1 MNQDNFQ
8 QQFLIEESGES
19 DIKHY
24 LFLVIQNWKWFALSI
39 VIFLTGAYLVN
50 RYTTPQYSVSGTLL
64 IKESKKNAS
73 DEILKELDFFN
84 SSVNI
89 DNEIAVLKSYSLTRQ
104 VVDSL
109 NLFVSVKKV
118 GRFKSSEIYKEQ
130 SPFDWKIK
138 SSYQELSPL
147 KLIITVSDQN
157 TLTVESINPSYETNQ
172 SFSIAITEP
181 FQNEEFDLWIDS
193 KELSNITPGDVYE
206 IAIGDPEKA
215 AKELRKQLQINQ
227 YNKEASIV
235 KISLESP
242 NQLKSKAVI
251 HLMMQCYIN
260 RELQLKNEKAKR
272 TVEFIDKQLSGIQT
286 ALNQAET
293 EMVDFRTKNSLIDI
307 SKEGEAIY
315 TKLQALEKQAQDID
329 LKLDYYHYLQT
340 YLNQPKQGESVV
352 SPSTVGITDPPLTSL
367 IVQYNELKNQLIISD
382 SYASEINPQVQSIK
396 SQMNS
401 VKEIITE
408 NINNLINATQLT
420 QTNLKRQIQVAEH
433 ELDQLPGSERKLI
446 NIQRQFNLNDNLYV
460 YLLEKKAEAGI
471 ALASTV
477 ASTEILDEPLLDA
490 RTRPKSLK
498 NYLLAL
504 VLGLFIPFGFLILKE
519 FFINTIQD
527 STEIEKHTSLPI
539 LSSIALSHKNEELV
553 MNHYP
558 RSRTSES
565 FRNMRASLKYLM
577 PENKNNHSIMFT
589 SFTSGD
595 GKTFCAMNTAVMMA
609 QAGYKTILLGLDL
622 RRPKIY
628 DTFNLENSIG
638 VSNLLLSNGEKESD
652 NFIYNSN
659 IENLDIILSGPTPP
673 LPNELF
679 MRDSFKNLMQDLSQ
693 NYEFIIIDTPP
704 VGLVSDAFEI
714 SKYADTTLFV
724 VRHQQTPKKAIDFL
738 KDTQTKKLINNLGI
752 LYNGVDYQKLT
763 SYYGYD
769 NKKYN
774 AYYED

>member
-1 MNQDNFQ
+1 MSCQSNDMIMERI
-8 QQFLIEESGES
+8 LADVLEL
-19 DIKHY
+19 D
-24 LFLVIQNWKWFALSI
+24 
-39 VIFLTGAYLVN
+39 T
-50 RYTTPQYSVSGTLL
+50 
-64 IKESKKNAS
+64 

-446 NIQRQFNLNDNLYV
+446 NIQRQ
-460 YLLEKKAEAGI
+460 
-471 ALASTV
+471 
-477 ASTEILDEPLLDA
+477 
-490 RTRPKSLK
+490 
-498 NYLLAL
+498 
-504 VLGLFIPFGFLILKE
+504 
-519 FFINTIQD
+519 
-527 STEIEKHTSLPI
+527 
-539 LSSIALSHKNEELV
+539 
-553 MNHYP
+553 
-558 RSRTSES
+558 
-565 FRNMRASLKYLM
+565 
-577 PENKNNHSIMFT
+577 
-589 SFTSGD
+589 
-595 GKTFCAMNTAVMMA
+595 
-609 QAGYKTILLGLDL
+609 
-622 RRPKIY
+622 
-628 DTFNLENSIG
+628 
-638 VSNLLLSNGEKESD
+638 
-652 NFIYNSN
+652 
-659 IENLDIILSGPTPP
+659 
-673 LPNELF
+673 
-679 MRDSFKNLMQDLSQ
+679 
-693 NYEFIIIDTPP
+693 
-704 VGLVSDAFEI
+704 
-714 SKYADTTLFV
+714 
-724 VRHQQTPKKAIDFL
+724 
-738 KDTQTKKLINNLGI
+738 
-752 LYNGVDYQKLT
+752 
-763 SYYGYD
+763 
-769 NKKYN
+769 
-774 AYYED
+774 